1 MLSSPTSKPTPASSP
16 PRSSGLLHRT
26 QEEDLLPH
34 INSTARLV
42 RDSLQEHTQK
52 DTAEALVDAVTEL
65 DKPDDL
71 TLLFQQLF
79 PVSSIQ
85 SDCGHLRRDPRL
97 QSVRFTV

>member
-1 MLSSPTSKPTPASSP
+1 MV
-16 PRSSGLLHRT
+16 R
-26 QEEDLLPH
+26 
-34 INSTARLV
+34 NSL
-42 RDSLQEHTQK
+42 RDHTVQV
-52 DTAEALVDAVTEL
+52 VDEPVVAQVTDL

-79 PVSSIQ
+79 PVSSQQ

>member
-1 MLSSPTSKPTPASSP
+1 
-16 PRSSGLLHRT
+16 LLHKT

-34 INSTARLV
+34 ISHTAAMV
-42 RDSLQEHTQK
+42 RDSLRDHTVQPL
-52 DTAEALVDAVTEL
+52 DELAVAPVADL

-79 PVSSIQ
+79 PVSSQQ